1 MTNGVQVGFVVGAIV
16 SALLS
21 LSDVMR
27 LTHLMTFSAG
37 VAGIANAALLLEPN
51 FGGSRCIAISSWT
64 GPRRCVPTRDEVGG
78 QVDPSW
84 PRLYNVGNVG
94 SGGRVNTW
102 VGIPTSGWRD
112 GHRLGLAT
120 GH

>member
-1 MTNGVQVGFVVGAIV
+1 MTNGVQVGFVVVAIV

-51 FGGSRCIAISSWT
+51 FGGLVASRFLA
-64 GPRRCVPTRDEVGG
+64 
-78 QVDPSW
+78 
-84 PRLYNVGNVG
+84 
-94 SGGRVNTW
+94 
-102 VGIPTSGWRD
+102 
-112 GHRLGLAT
+112 GLALAGVYSPEMKLVAKWT
-120 GH
+120 VAWQCGQWWAR